1 MTDNSVAI
9 VTGAAQGLGAAITRA
24 LLRQGYKVCVTDVQ
38 ETKGKSFVQELQ
50 KEFGPGAVIFSLCD
64 VTKEEDLKRTFDLTV
79 GTFKTVNLLVNNAGI
94 VWEQNPRK
102 TIDVNLMGPIFGCQL
117 ALKYMGKTN
126 GGKGG
131 VVINIASTGGFLP
144 AAALP
149 CYHASKH
156 AIIGLTRSY
165 GLPYHL
171 ERDGVL
177 FGAVCPHFID
187 TDILR
192 NPKTLVEGLD
202 VVTNNQ
208 SMMSPDYVAQGV
220 LKILEDRIS
229 GGTLVVSK
237 EKGYQYIGTQKELDD
252 FTCTVKPL

>member
-1 MTDNSVAI
+1 MADKVAI

-24 LLRQGYKVCVTDVQ
+24 LLREGYKVCVTDLQ
-38 ETKGKSFVQELQ
+38 ETKGKKFVQELE
-50 KEFGPGAVIFSLCD
+50 KEFGSGTAIFSLCD
-64 VTKEEDLKRTFDLTV
+64 VSKEEDLKRTFDLTV
-79 GTFKTVNLLVNNAGI
+79 TTFKTVNLLVNNAGI

-102 TIDVNLMGPIFGCQL
+102 TIDVNLMGPIYGCQL

-131 VVINIASTGGFLP
+131 VVINISSLAGFLTS
-144 AAALP
+144 AALP

-156 AIIGLTRSY
+156 GIIGLTRSY

-192 NPKTLVEGLD
+192 NPKGLVEGLD
-202 VVTNNQ
+202 LVTDNR

-220 LKILEDRIS
+220 LKILEDRIN
-229 GGTLVVSK
+229 GGTLAVSK
-237 EKGYQYIGTQKELDD
+237 EKGYQYIGIQEELSD